1 MTLIAFVRA
10 GVPGS
15 IGPCEGALPMA
26 PIILVC
32 TCIAISIGLCAGAL
46 PMAFTILVRAS
57 VPALS
62 EVRAPP
68 TLPTRTSGRLYSAP
82 IAMDSA
88 MEFVGV

>member
-1 MTLIAFVRA
+1 
-10 GVPGS
+10 
-15 IGPCEGALPMA
+15 
-26 PIILVC
+26 
-32 TCIAISIGLCAGAL
+32 L